1 MLTVPYK
8 EIRPQEARKLHE
20 QNTLFVD
27 VREPEEFAQMR
38 IAGAQPIPLSE
49 LAGRFGEIPKSQ
61 PVVLYCRSAQA
72 AAWLAAKG
80 YSNLLNL
87 DGGIMAW
94 YQAGLAYEGFAV
106 GKLVGGI
113 QGYPLE
119 RPAAVKPEEVPC
131 S

>member
-49 LAGRFGEIPKSQ
+49 LAGRFGEIPKGQ
-61 PVVLYCRSAQA
+61 PVVLYCRSGNRSAQA

-94 YQAGLAYEGFAV
+94 YQAGLP
-106 GKLVGGI
+106 LDT
-113 QGYPLE
+113 QPLE
-119 RPAAVKPEEVPC
+119 ATAYTELTPQRVV
-131 S
+131 